1 MKPLKICIDS
11 GKKKLAELAETSA
24 AHTGNEM
31 ATPKAS
37 QHVRATL
44 CRLPKPSQ
52 HLLTTKWR
60 RQKLRST
67 CGQRFAGCRS
77 LRSTCTERKN
87 IVSSAQI
94 N

>member
-11 GKKKLAELAETSA
+11 DEKKPVALAETSA
-24 AHTGNEM
+24 ARAGNEM
-31 ATPKAS
+31 AVPKAS

-52 HLLTTKWR
+52 HLLATKWR
-60 RQKLRST
+60 RRKLRST
-67 CGQRFAGCRS
+67 CGQRFADRRS

>member
-11 GKKKLAELAETSA
+11 GKKKLAALAETSA

-52 HLLTTKWR
+52 HLLATKWR

-67 CGQRFAGCRS
+67 CGQRFADRRS

>member
-11 GKKKLAELAETSA
+11 GKKKLAALAEASA
-24 AHTGNEM
+24 TLADNEM
-31 ATPKAS
+31 AAPKAS

-67 CGQRFAGCRS
+67 CGQRFADRRS